1 MAIMKS
7 LRIFFAATLVIG
19 ATASI
24 QAQNVFARKSL
35 TSVSVDQ
42 LGEDEILLFK
52 QNFENKNMSPAEALN
67 QLKAKGMK
75 EEELRKL
82 KSRLNA
88 SDVEDPRD
96 KLQMLSLKLLQMQDS
111 LARNKRSSAE
121 LSALE
126 RLYYLDSNVF
136 GAELFR
142 NERMDFAPNVSIAT
156 PPSYRIGPGDYL
168 DVTVYGYQEFNRTL
182 LVEPS
187 GSINVPYVGV
197 INLSGLTM
205 KEARAKLLQ
214 VFSSNGYQTLRNNT
228 SELAVNLKEVRGID
242 VTVVGAKIPGRY
254 TVPGVA
260 SPYHVLHLAGGPAA
274 KGSYRA
280 IQLLRSGKVVAT
292 IDLYELLV
300 SGAKHDDIRLE
311 DGDVIFIPTYAARVN
326 LGGEFKRVYAFEV
339 LPGET
344 LDKVLEWSGGF
355 TEQAFK
361 DKIYVERVGAHGF
374 YAEVVP
380 ATKYKTFAL
389 QGGDF
394 LVADTLRD
402 LVRNRVAIA
411 GGVQF
416 PGYYA
421 VSPGLT
427 GQKLVDLA
435 GGLREDGILDRVVVS
450 QRGIDGKRSYR
461 SLDLQ
466 SLSTVELMEGDS
478 LLVASEQMFR
488 KEFEVSVRGEVNQP
502 GSIPF
507 GPGITLFDALLLSG
521 GFTGDADTMSFE
533 VARIREGDGAF
544 RRAQIVQVRFGDAK
558 SFELKPGDAISVRYS
573 RVRSKVPS
581 VVLHGEFQSPGAYG
595 LKAPYE
601 QLRAVLE
608 RSGGLTPYADLYGA
622 YLIRQTKLAPGDT
635 AREGVNFE
643 VVDGDAYVMDTIA
656 IGRRSLMGRRT
667 FALQDGDELFVMSRQ
682 TTVRLEGAVFQPS
695 TVAHN
700 GAWSFGRYLS
710 LAGGASELGNS
721 RKSYVIYPNGAA
733 ERSRNYVLWVKRPKV
748 VPGSTVVVPE
758 KPIKTGKTSPA
769 ELAAIGGVL
778 ASMTTLIVTLTTLLQ

>member
-1 MAIMKS
+1 MKS
-7 LRIFFAATLVIG
+7 LRILLAAALVLAAAAT
-19 ATASI
+19 SH
-24 QAQNVFARKSL
+24 AQNVFARKSL
-35 TSVSVDQ
+35 TSVSIDQ

-52 QNFENKNMSPAEALN
+52 QSFENKNMSPSEALN

-82 KSRLNA
+82 KNRLNA
-88 SDVEDPRD
+88 SEVDDPKD

-111 LARNKRSSAE
+111 LARAKRSSAE

-187 GSINVPYVGV
+187 GAINVPYVGV
-197 INLSGLTM
+197 VNLSGLTM
-205 KEARAKLLQ
+205 KEARAKLYQ
-214 VFSSNGYQTLRNNT
+214 VFSNNGYHTLKNNT

-242 VTVVGAKIPGRY
+242 VTVVGAKVPGRY

-274 KGSYRA
+274 KGSYRS
-280 IQLLRSGKVVAT
+280 IQLLRNGKVVST

-300 SGAKHDDIRLE
+300 SGSKHDDIRLE

-326 LGGEFKRVYAFEV
+326 LGGEFKRVYAYEV

-344 LDKVLEWSGGF
+344 LSKVLEWSGGF
-355 TEQAFK
+355 SEQAYQ

-380 ATKYKTFAL
+380 SAQFRTYAL

-402 LVRNRVAIA
+402 LVRNRVAVA

-421 VSPGLT
+421 VSNGLT
-427 GQKLVDLA
+427 AQALIDLA
-435 GGLREDGILDRVVVS
+435 GGLREGGLLDRVVVS
-450 QRGIDGKRSYR
+450 QRSIDGKRAYR
-461 SLDLQ
+461 SLSGSALAEVALQ
-466 SLSTVELMEGDS
+466 EGDS
-478 LLVASEQMFR
+478 ILVTSAQMFR
-488 KEFEVSVRGEVNQP
+488 KEFEVSVRGEVQQP
-502 GSIPF
+502 GTLPY
-507 GPGITLFDALLLSG
+507 GPGITLLDALMLSG
-521 GFTGDADTMSFE
+521 GFTGDADTASFE
-533 VARIREGDGAF
+533 VARLRGGDGSL
-544 RRAQIVQVRFGDAK
+544 RRAQVAQVSYADAK
-558 SFELKPGDAISVRYS
+558 TYELKPGDAVSVRYS
-573 RVRSKVPS
+573 RLRSKTPS
-581 VVLHGEFQSPGAYG
+581 VVLHGEFESPGAYG
-595 LKAPYE
+595 LLAPYE
-601 QLRAVLE
+601 QLRSVLG

-622 YLIRQTKLAPGDT
+622 YLIRQTLVAPGDT

-643 VVDGDAYVMDTIA
+643 LIKGNAYVLDTIA
-656 IGRRSLMGRRT
+656 IGRASLNGRRNFT
-667 FALQDGDELFVMSRQ
+667 LQDGDELYVMSRQ
-682 TTVRLEGAVFQPS
+682 TTVRLDGAVFQPS

-700 GAWSFGRYLS
+700 GSWSFGRYLS
-710 LAGGASELGNS
+710 LAGGSSGIGNA
-721 RKSYVIYPNGAA
+721 RKAYVIYPNGAA

-748 VPGSTVVVPE
+748 VPGSTLVVPE
-758 KPIKTGKTSPA
+758 KPLKTGKTSPA

-778 ASMTTLIVTLTTLLQ
+778 ASMTTLIVTLTTLL

>member
-1 MAIMKS
+1 MKL
-7 LRIFFAATLVIG
+7 LRILFTAALVFAAAFAG
-19 ATASI
+19 

-52 QNFENKNMSPAEALN
+52 QNFENKNMTPNEALN

-82 KSRLNA
+82 KNRLNA
-88 SDVEDPRD
+88 SEVEDPRD

-111 LARNKRSSAE
+111 LTRAKRNSAE

-187 GSINVPYVGV
+187 GAINVPYVGV

-205 KEARAKLLQ
+205 KEARAKLYQ
-214 VFSSNGYQTLRNNT
+214 VFSNNGYQTLRNNT

-280 IQLLRSGKVVAT
+280 IQLLRNGKVVAT

-300 SGAKHDDIRLE
+300 SGSKHDDIRLE

-326 LGGEFKRVYAFEV
+326 LGGEFKRVYAYEV

-344 LDKVLEWSGGF
+344 LAKVLEWSGGF
-355 TEQAFK
+355 TEQAYK

-374 YAEVVP
+374 YAEVVSS
-380 ATKYKTFAL
+380 ANYETFAL

-411 GGVQF
+411 GGIQF

-421 VSPGLT
+421 VNKGLT
-427 GQKLVDLA
+427 AQALVDLA
-435 GGLREDGILDRVVVS
+435 GGLREGGSLDRVIVS
-450 QRGIDGKRSYR
+450 QRTIDGRRSYR
-461 SLDLQ
+461 SLDATA
-466 SLSTVELMEGDS
+466 LSSVELLEGDS
-478 LLVASEQMFR
+478 LLVPSEQMLR
-488 KEFEVSVRGEVNQP
+488 KEFELSVRGEVHQP
-502 GSIPF
+502 GSLPY
-507 GPGITLFDALLLSG
+507 GPGITLWDALMLSG
-521 GFTGDADTMSFE
+521 GFTGDADTSSFE
-533 VARIREGDGAF
+533 VTRLREGDRSF
-544 RRAQIVQVRFGDAK
+544 RRAEVIEVRSSEAQ
-558 SFELKPGDAISVRYS
+558 SFQLKPGDAVSVRFS
-573 RVRSKVPS
+573 RIRSKVPS
-581 VVLHGEFQSPGAYG
+581 VVLRGEFQSPGAYG
-595 LKAPYE
+595 LKSPYE
-601 QLRAVLE
+601 SLRAVLE

-622 YLIRQTKLAPGDT
+622 YLIRQTLLSPGDT
-635 AREGVNFE
+635 AREGANFE
-643 VVDGDAYVMDTIA
+643 VVQGDAYLLDTIA
-656 IGRRSLMGRRT
+656 IGRPSLIGRRNFT
-667 FALQDGDELFVMSRQ
+667 LQDGDELFVMSRQ

-700 GAWSFGRYLS
+700 GSWSFARYLS
-710 LAGGASELGNS
+710 LAGGSSEIGNS
-721 RKSYVIYPNGAA
+721 RKAYVIYPNGAA

-748 VPGSTVVVPE
+748 VSGSTVVVPE
-758 KPIKTGKTSPA
+758 KPLKTGKTSPA
-769 ELAAIGGVL
+769 EIAALGGVL
-778 ASMTTLIVTLTTLLQ
+778 ASITTLIVTLTTLLQ